1 MRKRLISL
9 FGILLAITAVLSL
22 TACNLNFQVDL
33 DTDSNGQSTT
43 VTTGE
48 LKVYYLD
55 VGQGDSE
62 LLFLPDGTTILIDSG
77 DRDCISTI
85 TDSLKDYG
93 VKDIDILIATHP
105 HADHIGCM
113 ATVVR
118 NFDIGTVYMPKV
130 DDSQTPTTVTYEK
143 LLEAISKKNLKIKT
157 GKAGVVAYNSGN
169 VKLEFLAPNGSKY
182 ANLNNYS
189 IIAKLTYKNNSFLFL
204 GDAEQQSLNEMLS
217 KGYNLSCD
225 VMKLGHHG
233 SSNAISKKL
242 MEAAKPTYGIISC
255 GAGNSYGHPHKEAL
269 SLLKQYNV
277 TTYRTDKDGT
287 ILATS
292 DGKKIR
298 FTTGLPSVQDAA

>member
-1 MRKRLISL
+1 
-9 FGILLAITAVLSL
+9 
-22 TACNLNFQVDL
+22 
-33 DTDSNGQSTT
+33 
-43 VTTGE
+43 
-48 LKVYYLD
+48 
-55 VGQGDSE
+55 
-62 LLFLPDGTTILIDSG
+62 
-77 DRDCISTI
+77 
-85 TDSLKDYG
+85 
-93 VKDIDILIATHP
+93 
-105 HADHIGCM
+105 
-113 ATVVR
+113 
-118 NFDIGTVYMPKV
+118 MPKV

-217 KGYNLSCD
+217 KRYNLSCD